1 MSSAAPAKIKKPPTA
16 AQAALAEKKAAIRE
30 ILKAELSKAG
40 MPYKIGMNA
49 QAVAGYNV
57 GLRGEDL
64 LGFVI
69 DRREHAPAKT
79 AAAAAAT
86 AKKSNIINK
95 ILGIN
100 MKKVRPA
107 APKTAAKKPSRNVM
121 AEVNAMLARM
131 PNGPVARKMAAA
143 TTQKKKPAFPYRAY
157 QLNSPAPA
165 GETTR
170 ALNRSYK
177 YKPRRNKTVKPAN
190 KAKDAEIA
198 ALKREVERLRR
209 LCVQANAELPSPP
222 RGENA
227 NEILENFLENNEN
240 NKEEFKYGENR
251 RYHENDW

>member
-1 MSSAAPAKIKKPPTA
+1 MSSVAPAKIKKPPTA

-79 AAAAAAT
+79 AAAAAT

-100 MKKVRPA
+100 MTKVRPA

-121 AEVNAMLARM
+121 VEVNAMLARM
-131 PNGPVARKMAAA
+131 PSGPVARKMAAA
-143 TTQKKKPAFPYRAY
+143 ATQKKKPAFPYRAY

-209 LCVQANAELPSPP
+209 LCVQTNAELPSPP

-227 NEILENFLENNEN
+227 GEALRNFLNNEN
-240 NKEEFKYGENR
+240 EETFKYGENR

>member
-1 MSSAAPAKIKKPPTA
+1 MSSTAAPAKIKKPPTA

-49 QAVAGYNV
+49 QAVAGYNI

-79 AAAAAAT
+79 AAAGT
-86 AKKSNIINK
+86 AKKS
-95 ILGIN
+95 
-100 MKKVRPA
+100 
-107 APKTAAKKPSRNVM
+107 TAKKPSRNVM
-121 AEVNAMLARM
+121 AEVNAMLAKM
-131 PNGPVARKMAAA
+131 PSGPIARKMAAA
-143 TTQKKKPAFPYRAY
+143 TQKRKPTAPYRAY

-165 GETTR
+165 GESTR

-177 YKPRRNKTVKPAN
+177 YKPKRSNKTVKPAN

-227 NEILENFLENNEN
+227 GEILENFLNNEN
-240 NKEEFKYGENR
+240 EETFKYGENR
-251 RYHENDW
+251 RYHENNW

>member
-1 MSSAAPAKIKKPPTA
+1 MSSTAAPAKIKKPPTA

-30 ILKAELSKAG
+30 ILKAELREAG

-49 QAVAGYNV
+49 QAVAGYNI

-69 DRREHAPAKT
+69 DRRDHAPTKT
-79 AAAAAAT
+79 AAAGT
-86 AKKSNIINK
+86 AKKSAA
-95 ILGIN
+95 
-100 MKKVRPA
+100 KKS
-107 APKTAAKKPSRNVM
+107 AAKKPSRNVM
-121 AEVNAMLARM
+121 AEVNAMLAKM
-131 PNGPVARKMAAA
+131 PSGPIARKMAA
-143 TTQKKKPAFPYRAY
+143 TTQKRKPAAPYHAY

-165 GETTR
+165 GESTR

-209 LCVQANAELPSPP
+209 LCAQANAELPSPP
-222 RGENA
+222 RSENA
-227 NEILENFLENNEN
+227 DEILENFLENNEN
-240 NKEEFKYGENR
+240 NKAAFEYGNEN
-251 RYHENDW
+251 NW

>member
-1 MSSAAPAKIKKPPTA
+1 MSSAAAPAKIKKPPTA

-30 ILKAELSKAG
+30 ILKAELREAG

-49 QAVAGYNV
+49 QAVAGYNA

-79 AAAAAAT
+79 A
-86 AKKSNIINK
+86 KKSNIINK

-100 MKKVRPA
+100 MPKAKPA
-107 APKTAAKKPSRNVM
+107 APKTAKKPSRNVM

-131 PNGPVARKMAAA
+131 PSGPIAKKMAVA
-143 TTQKKKPAFPYRAY
+143 TQKKKAAGPYRGY
-157 QLNSPAPA
+157 QLNSPAPT
-165 GETTR
+165 GESTR

-177 YKPRRNKTVKPAN
+177 YKPRRNKTVKAAN
-190 KAKDAEIA
+190 RAKDAEIT

-209 LCVQANAELPSPP
+209 LCARENAELPSPP
-222 RGENA
+222 RSEHVR
-227 NEILENFLENNEN
+227 EELENFLENNEN
-240 NKEEFKYGENR
+240 NKAAFEYGNEN
-251 RYHENDW
+251 NW